1 MNEVVSK
8 IYIYCTDFTINL
20 ANTLSLSYE
29 DVNALI
35 FCVGFPMIA
44 FFLVSLLFFQLFIKK
59 IKNE

>member
-20 ANTLSLSYE
+20 ANTIGISYE

>member
-20 ANTLSLSYE
+20 ANTIGISYE

-35 FCVGFPMIA
+35 FCIGFPLIL
-44 FFLVSLLFFQLFIKK
+44 FLLITVLFFQLLLQNKSK
-59 IKNE
+59 

>member
-20 ANTLSLSYE
+20 SNTLSLSYE

-35 FCVGFPMIA
+35 FCIGFPLIL
-44 FFLVSLLFFQLFIKK
+44 FLLITVLFFQLLLQNKSK
-59 IKNE
+59 